1 MSMLTH
7 QVCFQVLGN
16 TNSSHQMEYFNSPL
30 CVVLTKS
37 TAWLHKQGSKHRIGV
52 SCSKPEHKAEPRYR
66 TQIPKFQRV
75 SSPLPREMCR
85 FLNSFLSPAHFEAHK
100 VPVLPW
106 RSAPTR
112 HFSPPALTNPFP
124 NCLWGLK
131 WETLLYKETCL
142 SPPTLSNQ
150 AAQSSWCDTL
160 MRPWHAVFLCPSFH
174 SE

>member
-1 MSMLTH
+1 M
-7 QVCFQVLGN
+7 CG
-16 TNSSHQMEYFNSPL
+16 SHQKHSMASQTGQQTQNWCELLKARAQSRAQIQNPDSQISEGILPIAQRNVQISQFLSLPSPFW
-30 CVVLTKS
+30 S
-37 TAWLHKQGSKHRIGV
+37 TQGSSASLEI
-52 SCSKPEHKAEPRYR
+52 CTNQAL
-66 TQIPKFQRV
+66 
-75 SSPLPREMCR
+75 LP
-85 FLNSFLSPAHFEAHK
+85 
-100 VPVLPW
+100 
-106 RSAPTR
+106 T
-112 HFSPPALTNPFP
+112 ALTNPFP